1 MNYSVDQ
8 LHLLT
13 LNVGFAKH
21 HADWNWK
28 EVRSP
33 FARLYLVT
41 EGEAKVIIGEQVIS
55 LTPNHLYFIPPYT
68 NHSYRCDGLFC
79 HYYLHI
85 FENDNNF
92 GGMMDDLIFPTEV
105 NASVIDEQLLKRLC
119 EINPF
124 LRLPASNP
132 NSYDNN
138 QTLLNNI
145 QMNLRRPFCD
155 KTESRGIIYIL
166 ISRFMKNSMPKS
178 NVKDD
183 RIQNVLRY
191 IRHNITKPLKLST
204 LAEIAFMSKDN
215 LIRIFKQEMN
225 VTPNV
230 FITQMKI
237 EKAELMLVTSDL
249 PIKNVAESLG
259 YDDHTYFNRVFKKI
273 TRLTPQQYRS
283 NISNPSNYKD

>member
-1 MNYSVDQ
+1 
-8 LHLLT
+8 
-13 LNVGFAKH
+13 
-21 HADWNWK
+21 
-28 EVRSP
+28 
-33 FARLYLVT
+33 
-41 EGEAKVIIGEQVIS
+41 
-55 LTPNHLYFIPPYT
+55 
-68 NHSYRCDGLFC
+68 
-79 HYYLHI
+79 
-85 FENDNNF
+85 
-92 GGMMDDLIFPTEV
+92 
-105 NASVIDEQLLKRLC
+105 
-119 EINPF
+119 
-124 LRLPASNP
+124 
-132 NSYDNN
+132 
-138 QTLLNNI
+138 
-145 QMNLRRPFCD
+145 
-155 KTESRGIIYIL
+155 
-166 ISRFMKNSMPKS
+166 MPKS